1 MYVVTADKV
10 VVVEGYGYEPVGS
23 GPEMNPFSG
32 SGRRHRLVS
41 PMIVL
46 NLFIAILCIVAVV
59 VAVVVVPFPRRR
71 CFPIADVERRKLL
84 SHSNSQT
91 PKQSSFSTRDDGRIQ
106 SMSPVDK
113 YD

>member
-1 MYVVTADKV
+1 MYAVTADKV

-46 NLFIAILCIVAVV
+46 NLFIAILCIVVV
-59 VAVVVVPFPRRR
+59 AVAVVVVLSRRR
-71 CFPIADVERRKLL
+71 RFPMADVERRKLL
-84 SHSNSQT
+84 LSHS
-91 PKQSSFSTRDDGRIQ
+91 KHA
-106 SMSPVDK
+106 
-113 YD
+113 